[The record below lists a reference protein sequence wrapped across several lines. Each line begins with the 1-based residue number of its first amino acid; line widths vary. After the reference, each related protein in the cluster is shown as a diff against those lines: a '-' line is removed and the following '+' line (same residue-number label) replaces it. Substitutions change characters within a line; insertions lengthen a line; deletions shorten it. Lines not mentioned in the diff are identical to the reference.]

1 MNEPSTSRLV
11 GWRLRSPWLLLGLAA
26 VAAVR
31 LLTLPRSLWEWDEVL
46 FIRGIARFDPL
57 HHSPHP
63 PGYPLLIGL
72 GKAITWITGDPF
84 TSLVALGVISSCVG
98 FAALATAFGSFA
110 GGGEE
115 GERAGVIGALLFC
128 FSPAML
134 VYGPLALSDAPA
146 LMFLALSLA
155 AAGRLIETRGATA
168 PAAAL
173 GLFASAAIGCRPQ
186 LALAVLPMLAV
197 ALVLA
202 GSRKAWGVAV
212 GSFTALSLAWFV
224 PLLTAV
230 GGPSGFVPFLSRQAA
245 FVVEYDTNAS
255 RAGMSWVGV
264 AKRFLAHPW
273 GDRWLSFPVLA
284 LAGTGVA
291 VAVARRFR
299 SALPLAVLA
308 GVELTFALSVMN
320 AQDAVRYAL
329 PGLLGIA
336 FAAGVGAQALAGRLR
351 VPAAAL
357 VAAGL
362 FAAGS
367 VRYAQPLLAART
379 RTLSPPV
386 QAARWAQKNLSP
398 YTAYLVEP
406 GMAAYAD
413 YLLPRSER
421 VLVDEGL
428 ERFAGKRGKPVYLL
442 GDGESGWPGAQTFR
456 WPESDAYGKL
466 SRGGLYRVVSLSPIP
481 PGRRY
486 RVERSVH
493 GYEPTAREAQWRWLG
508 PDAAVRV
515 FPAGAPRAALTL
527 ALPGQAP
534 WPSNRVTVEV
544 GGVPAADLE
553 VPRGGR
559 RRVELPLPPENEV
572 EITFRSAASFVPAET
587 GSGPDTRRLAVQLLD
602 LEVLHP

>member
-1 MNEPSTSRLV
+1 MNEPSPSRFAS
-11 GWRLRSPWLLLGLAA
+11 WRLRSPWLLLGLAA

-31 LLTLPRSLWEWDEVL
+31 LLTLPMSIWEWDEVL
-46 FIRGIARFDPL
+46 FVRGIARFDPL

-84 TSLVALGVISSCVG
+84 TSLVALGVISSCIG
-98 FAALATAFGSFA
+98 FVALAAAFRSFA

-115 GERAGVIGALLFC
+115 GERAGIIGALLFC

-155 AAGRLIETRGATA
+155 AAARLIGTRGAAA
-168 PAAAL
+168 PAVAL
-173 GLFASAAIGCRPQ
+173 GLSASAAIGCRPQ

-197 ALVLA
+197 ALALA
-202 GSRKAWGVAV
+202 GRRRAWGMAV

-224 PLLTAV
+224 PLLVAI
-230 GGPSGFVPFLSRQAA
+230 GGPSAFVPFLSKQAA
-245 FVVEYDTNAS
+245 FVVQYDTNAS

-284 LAGTGVA
+284 LAGAGAA

-299 SALPLAVLA
+299 TALPLAVLT
-308 GVELTFALSVMN
+308 GIELTFALSVMN

-329 PGLLGIA
+329 PGMLGIA
-336 FAAGVGAQALAGRLR
+336 FAAGVGAEFFARR
-351 VPAAAL
+351 VRMPAAAYVL
-357 VAAGL
+357 AGL
-362 FAAGS
+362 LAAGS
-367 VRYAQPLLAART
+367 VHYTQPLLAARS
-379 RTLSPPV
+379 RTPSPPV
-386 QAARWAQKNLSP
+386 QAALWARKNLSP

-413 YLLPRSER
+413 YFFPKSER
-421 VLVDEGL
+421 VLIDEGL

-442 GDGESGWPGAQTFR
+442 GDGESAWPGAQTFR

-466 SRGGLYRVVSLSPIP
+466 SRGGLYRVVSLSPIY

-486 RVERSVH
+486 RVARGVY
-493 GYEPTAREAQWRWLG
+493 GYEPSAREARWRWLG
-508 PDAAVRV
+508 PDAAMGV
-515 FPAGAPRAALTL
+515 FPAGAARAALTV
-527 ALPGQAP
+527 ALPGSVP
-534 WPSNRVTVEV
+534 WPSNRVTVTV
-544 GGVPAADLE
+544 GGVPAVELE

-559 RRVELPLPPENEV
+559 KTVNLPLPPGKEV

-587 GSGPDTRRLAVQLLD
+587 GSGPDTRRLSVQLLD
-602 LEVLHP
+602 LEVLSL

>member
-1 MNEPSTSRLV
+1 MNEPSSSRLA
-11 GWRLRSPWLLLGLAA
+11 GWRLRSLLLLLGLAA
-26 VAAVR
+26 VAAAR
-31 LLTLPRSLWEWDEVL
+31 LLTLPRSIWEWDEVL
-46 FIRGIARFDPL
+46 FVRGIARFDPL

-98 FAALATAFGSFA
+98 FVALAAAFRSFA

-115 GERAGVIGALLFC
+115 GERAGIIGALLFC
-128 FSPAML
+128 LSPAML

-155 AAGRLIETRGATA
+155 AAGRLIETRGAVA
-168 PAAAL
+168 PAVAL
-173 GLFASAAIGCRPQ
+173 GLSASAAIGCRPQ

-197 ALVLA
+197 ALALA
-202 GSRKAWGVAV
+202 GRRKAWVVAA

-224 PLLTAV
+224 PLLAAV
-230 GGPSGFVPFLSRQAA
+230 GGPPGFLPFLSKQAG

-284 LAGTGVA
+284 LAGTGAVVA
-291 VAVARRFR
+291 AARRFR
-299 SALPLAVLA
+299 TALPLAVLV
-308 GVELTFALSVMN
+308 GIELTFALSVMN

-329 PGLLGIA
+329 PGMLGIA
-336 FAAGVGAQALAGRLR
+336 FAAGVGAEALARRMR
-351 VPAAAL
+351 VPAAAYL
-357 VAAGL
+357 LAGL
-362 FAAGS
+362 IAAGS
-367 VRYAQPLLAART
+367 ILYAQPMLAARS
-379 RTLSPPV
+379 RTPSPPV
-386 QAARWAQKNLSP
+386 QAALWARKNLSP

-413 YLLPRSER
+413 YFFPRSEK
-421 VLVDEGL
+421 VLIDEGL
-428 ERFAGKRGKPVYLL
+428 ERFAGKRGKPLYLL

-486 RVERSVH
+486 RVERGVY
-493 GYEPTAREAQWRWLG
+493 GYEPSAREAQWRWLG
-508 PDAAVRV
+508 PDAAVGA
-515 FPAGAPRAALTL
+515 FPAGSPRAALTL
-527 ALPGQAP
+527 ALPGSAP
-534 WPSNRVTVEV
+534 WPSNRVTVTV
-544 GGVPAADLE
+544 GGLPAAELD
-553 VPRGGR
+553 VPRGGQTT
-559 RRVELPLPPENEV
+559 VDLPLPPGGEV
-572 EITFRSAASFVPAET
+572 EITFRSAVSFVPAEA
-587 GSGPDTRRLAVQLLD
+587 GSGPDTRRLSVQLVD
-602 LEVLHP
+602 LEVLSL

>member
-1 MNEPSTSRLV
+1 MNEPSSSRLV
-11 GWRLRSPWLLLGLAA
+11 GWRLRSPWVLLGLAA
-26 VAAVR
+26 VAAAR
-31 LLTLPRSLWEWDEVL
+31 LLSLPQSIWEWDEVL
-46 FIRGIARFDPL
+46 FVRGIALFDPL

-84 TSLVALGVISSCVG
+84 TSLVALGVIASCVG
-98 FAALATAFGSFA
+98 FVALAAAFGSFA

-155 AAGRLIETRGATA
+155 AAGRLIETRGETA
-168 PAAAL
+168 PAVAL

-197 ALVLA
+197 ALALA
-202 GSRKAWGVAV
+202 GRRKAWVMAV

-224 PLLTAV
+224 PLLAAV
-230 GGPSGFVPFLSRQAA
+230 GGPSGFVPFLAKQAG

-255 RAGMSWVGV
+255 RAGLSWIGI

-273 GDRWLSFPVLA
+273 GDRWLSLPILAMAGIGAA
-284 LAGTGVA
+284 LAVG
-291 VAVARRFR
+291 RRLR
-299 SALPLAVLA
+299 TALPLAILA
-308 GVELTFALSVMN
+308 GVELTFAMSVMN
-320 AQDAVRYAL
+320 ADDAVRYAL

-336 FAAGVGAQALAGRLR
+336 FAAGVGAEALARRVR
-351 VPAAAL
+351 VPAAAYVL
-357 VAAGL
+357 AGL
-362 FAAGS
+362 LATGS
-367 VRYAQPLLAART
+367 VRYTQPMLAARSQT
-379 RTLSPPV
+379 SSPPV
-386 QAARWAQKNLSP
+386 QAALWAQKNLSP

-413 YLLPRSER
+413 YFLPRSEK
-421 VLVDEGL
+421 VLIDEGL

-442 GDGESGWPGAQTFR
+442 GDGESAWPGAQTFR

-486 RVERSVH
+486 RVERGVF
-493 GYEPTAREAQWRWLG
+493 GYEPSAREAQWRWLG
-508 PDAAVRV
+508 PDAAMGV

-527 ALPGQAP
+527 ALPGSAP
-534 WPSNRVTVEV
+534 WPSNRVTVMV

-553 VPRGGR
+553 IPRGGR
-559 RRVELPLPPENEV
+559 KTVDLPLPPGDEV
-572 EITFRSAASFVPAET
+572 EITFRSAVSFIPAET
-587 GSGPDTRRLAVQLLD
+587 GSGPDTRRLSVQLLD
-602 LEVLHP
+602 LEVLSL